1 MLGVIIEVKPK
12 RLRYLSK
19 GEIIILEYR
28 IDKTFA
34 TFMNE
39 VAEEQL
45 KDGDEKYIYSED
57 QIEERVGYNRK
68 ILIKYINQLGMENL
82 YFDSRYKIKNKKSKI
97 FPVHFQVLSRVLLN
111 LERKSKKDFGKK
123 ILDNR
128 FSEITKDEI
137 KKFTNEL
144 EEEFSNWFVDLVYT
158 SEDGSEKNKEELDEI
173 YLQIEEEMLESKS
186 TQYIDEIKE
195 IAEGKNGEIG
205 EFSKREAEYLY
216 NKFLIRQQQNIFLSS
231 VMNNF
236 YYKKNIASMKEKI
249 HKEIDDVINRK
260 LELKSLSEDIALLED
275 YESELLGIVPLPQS
289 FIERNRKEN
298 KLTNEMRSILLED
311 LYCDIVKDLEFFC
324 ECVDCFLE
332 KNIENPNIKMQYCK
346 VKAELTGEKMY
357 DFLELLN

>member
-1 MLGVIIEVKPK
+1 M
-12 RLRYLSK
+12 
-19 GEIIILEYR
+19 EYR
-28 IDKTFA
+28 IDKTF
-34 TFMNE
+34 TEFMRE
-39 VAEEQL
+39 IAKEELKIDCAEL
-45 KDGDEKYIYSED
+45 ICSEEE
-57 QIEERVGYNRK
+57 IEIKAGNNRK
-68 ILIKYINQLGMENL
+68 ILTKYIRQLGMETL
-82 YFDSRYKIKNKKSKI
+82 FYDSRYIINKKKTKV

-111 LERKSKKDFGKK
+111 QKRKAKKDFGKK
-123 ILDNR
+123 ILDNK